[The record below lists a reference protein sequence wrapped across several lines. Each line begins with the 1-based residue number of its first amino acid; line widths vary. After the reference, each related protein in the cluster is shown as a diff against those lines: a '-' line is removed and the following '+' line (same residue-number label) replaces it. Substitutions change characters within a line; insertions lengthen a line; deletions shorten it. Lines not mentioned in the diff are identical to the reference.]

1 MKPLEW
7 ESYFLKLKHPF
18 RISRSVIEER
28 ETLFVRFG
36 QGVGEASYSA
46 YYGET
51 REQVTGVFEKV
62 EGKLSI
68 SPSDFEKNRAI
79 LDEVAGRVKSARA
92 ALEMALL
99 DHCAKLSGR
108 PLYAYLGLA
117 KPAAIK
123 TSMTI
128 AIASPKEMANRA
140 REAAGFSAL
149 KLKVGIEGDLEQV
162 EAVCKVSSQAIRVDA
177 NGGWKVDEAV
187 GKIKKL
193 KELGVEF
200 VEQPLAKDDFEGYK
214 KLAGKSALPLWL
226 DESVIVPEDL
236 KKYKGLASGVVLK
249 IQKMGGIKPA
259 LEVAYLARALGMGVM
274 LGCMVES
281 SVGIAAGCHMAAVC
295 DYIDL
300 DGNLLVTNDP
310 YEGLSLSGGNWQ
322 LPSGFGLG
330 VKRK

>member
-1 MKPLEW
+1 MKQLEW
-7 ESYFLKLKHPF
+7 ESFALKLKHPF

-28 ETLFVRFG
+28 ETIFVRFG
-36 QGVGEASYSA
+36 KGVGEASFSA

-51 REQVTGVFEKV
+51 REQVIKIFERV
-62 EGKLSI
+62 DGKLSDN
-68 SPSDFEKNRAI
+68 PSDFEKNRQI
-79 LDEVAGRVKSARA
+79 VAELSDKVKSAQA

-99 DHCAKLSGR
+99 DHAAQSLGR
-108 PLYAYLGLA
+108 PLYAYLGLS

-123 TSMTI
+123 TTMTV
-128 AIASPKEMANRA
+128 ALATPAEMALRA
-140 REAAGFSAL
+140 KEASLFSAL
-149 KLKVGIEGDLEQV
+149 KLKVGVEGDMEGV
-162 EAVCKVSSQAIRVDA
+162 EAVRRVTSQVIRVDA
-177 NGGWKVDEAV
+177 NGGWKVEEAAL
-187 GKIKKL
+187 KIKKL

-200 VEQPLAKDDFEGYK
+200 VEQPLAKDDWEGYRQ
-214 KLAGKSALPLWL
+214 LAGKSLLPVWL
-226 DESVIVPEDL
+226 DESVITTDDL

-259 LEVAYLARALGMGVM
+259 LEIAYLARGMGMGVM

-281 SVGIAAGCHMAAVC
+281 TVGIAAGCHIASVC

-310 YEGLSLSGGNWQ
+310 YEGLSLSAGSWQ